1 MHEQKPEQ
9 EGAALTK
16 ETHIAPI
23 SVSQA
28 FGEAPPRSTPVVCFR
43 GPEGSTDL
51 VAATWFTWLN
61 LKRQPMLS
69 FSLNRETGMGGT
81 LESDDALYLA
91 FPPAKDAVLY
101 EKGVRTAAPG
111 KEKPLPDGVEL
122 GRFTGIPLPLP
133 VRARI
138 ILRCTLAGAYNYPF
152 KKVRIYNCNLEE
164 ALKANVSGDAPVP

>member
-1 MHEQKPEQ
+1 MRELKPEQ
-9 EGAALTK
+9 EGTALTK
-16 ETHIAPI
+16 ETRLALV

-69 FSLNRETGMGGT
+69 FSLNREIGMGGT
-81 LESDDALYLA
+81 LESDDILYLA
-91 FPPAKDAVLY
+91 FPSAKDASPY

-122 GRFTGIPLPLP
+122 GRFAGVPLPLP

-152 KKVRIYNCNLEE
+152 RKVRIYNCNLVE
-164 ALKANVSGDAPVP
+164 ALKADVPGDAPVP